1 MMREERWPSVREFHS
16 WGQPLVMDLSFL
28 KDMNMKQSKSMARE
42 LTYAC
47 RYVFFFYFLDFT
59 QKFSP
64 ILYVKGK
71 LRKKNLC
78 HFRIINCVTLAG
90 TTLKLSRSLTS
101 YCFPCVFP
109 FFEAF

>member
-47 RYVFFFYFLDFT
+47 RYVFFFFT
-59 QKFSP
+59 FSISRKSFP
-64 ILYVKGK
+64 LYCMLRGNYVKK
-71 LRKKNLC
+71 ICAILE
-78 HFRIINCVTLAG
+78 
-90 TTLKLSRSLTS
+90 SLI
-101 YCFPCVFP
+101 V
-109 FFEAF
+109 